1 MCVSSTT
8 YIYDKSTVVTAS
20 NFGKLG
26 MLMSPEAKNKH
37 EGLFYCCIKKND
49 IKIISHFIVIH
60 SRYKLDFITYLLG
73 INSSDVPLFI
83 IYQTMKE

>member
-37 EGLFYCCIKKND
+37 EGLFYCCIKK
-49 IKIISHFIVIH
+49 KTTL
-60 SRYKLDFITYLLG
+60 KLYPILLSFTVDT
-73 INSSDVPLFI
+73 N
-83 IYQTMKE
+83 